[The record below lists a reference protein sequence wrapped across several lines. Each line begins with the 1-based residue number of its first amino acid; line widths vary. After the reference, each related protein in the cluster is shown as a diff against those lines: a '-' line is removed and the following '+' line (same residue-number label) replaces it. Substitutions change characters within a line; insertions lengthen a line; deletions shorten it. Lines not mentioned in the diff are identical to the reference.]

1 MSFYSRNVNVLSG
14 KGGFMDTVIG
24 LADTAKG
31 VVLED
36 VIRILEE
43 EISKNTDEAIKE
55 ILLNIKDKV
64 SLLLPITRGA
74 TRGFGPKS
82 FR

>member
-1 MSFYSRNVNVLSG
+1 MNEVRE
-14 KGGFMDTVIG
+14 
-24 LADTAKG
+24 LANTARDR
-31 VVLED
+31 VLED